1 MAIDWLW
8 RVVHS
13 DANLSGVTNDLTNDV
28 TTSAPHQHL
37 AQQLDNDP
45 RTGDGH
51 RADSDTVKVDFY
63 FDPICPFAWI
73 TSRWILEVDKQR
85 ELDLNFRVMSLS
97 VLNEGRADLPERYQR
112 LMTTGWGPVRV
123 CIAAA
128 EQHGP
133 QVLRDLY
140 TELGTRLH
148 DQDREAGDAVIREA
162 LVAAGLP
169 EELAEAANSTAYDEA
184 LRKSHHEGM
193 DPVGEEVGTPTIHVD
208 GVAFFG
214 PVLSAIPRGEEA
226 VRVFDGVRLLA
237 GYPKF
242 FELKRTRTGGL
253 DFS

>member
-1 MAIDWLW
+1 M
-8 RVVHS
+8 
-13 DANLSGVTNDLTNDV
+13 TNEDLNTA
-28 TTSAPHQHL
+28 SAKP
-37 AQQLDNDP
+37 
-45 RTGDGH
+45 T
-51 RADSDTVKVDFY
+51 KVDFY

-73 TSRWILEVDKQR
+73 TSRWILEVDKHR
-85 ELDLNFRVMSLS
+85 DLELNFRVMSLS
-97 VLNEGRADLPERYQR
+97 VLNEGREDLPERYR
-112 LMTTGWGPVRV
+112 ELLDRGWGPVRV

-133 QVLRDLY
+133 EVLRALY
-140 TELGTRLH
+140 TELGTRFH
-148 DQDREAGDAVIREA
+148 NEDRPADDTVIREA

-169 EELAEAANSTAYDEA
+169 EELADAANSTAYDIA

-214 PVLSAIPRGEEA
+214 PVLTAIPRGEDA
-226 VRVFDGVRLLA
+226 VKIFDGVRLLA

-242 FELKRTRTGGL
+242 FELKRTRTGDL